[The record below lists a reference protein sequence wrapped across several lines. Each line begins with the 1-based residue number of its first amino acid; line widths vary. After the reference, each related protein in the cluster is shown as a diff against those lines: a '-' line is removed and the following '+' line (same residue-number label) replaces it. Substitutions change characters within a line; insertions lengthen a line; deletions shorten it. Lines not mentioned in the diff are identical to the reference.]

1 MVVALL
7 HPHQP
12 NSQAAWTDHKQVH
25 ASARAAQAPLQQQ
38 QQQQQQPQLPWLY
51 CTHRGRGRSAAMPS
65 FGWTGPLRPHV
76 IAPPRL
82 VPPQIPRPD
91 YAETGYPESEV
102 ESKQQ
107 RSS

>member
-1 MVVALL
+1 
-7 HPHQP
+7 
-12 NSQAAWTDHKQVH
+12 VH
-25 ASARAAQAPLQQQ
+25 ASARAAQEPQPDGQQQ
-38 QQQQQQPQLPWLY
+38 QQQLPWLY

-76 IAPPRL
+76 IAPPRQ
-82 VPPQIPRPD
+82 VPANIPRPD
-91 YAETGYPESEV
+91 YSETGYPESEV